1 MLPEIKYA
9 RSGDVSIA
17 YEVIG
22 DGPIDLII
30 VHGWVASIEGLRG
43 APAFDQFIQ
52 RLTYFARVIQ
62 FDKRGTGMS
71 DRVTQAATLEER
83 MDDVRAVMDDIGS
96 QRAAVMGISEG
107 GVMAALFAATFPERT
122 SALIMYGSYAQ
133 RHSPTTEDEWLI
145 YSEEIR
151 HDWGSAAAAR
161 QRLAWMAP
169 SLADDKQQIALLQKV
184 MRIGASPSA
193 AIALARMINEI
204 DIRQVLPTIRVPSLI
219 IHRNGDIGQPVA
231 DGRYLGEHIPSAK
244 YVELPGVDHLP
255 WIGDADA
262 ILDEIE
268 EFLTGARQP
277 LEHNRMLATI
287 MFTDIVSSTERA
299 HELGDR
305 KWLELLDQHNALVR
319 KELVRYRGV
328 EMDTTGDGFFATFDG
343 PARAIRCALAIRDD
357 VQQLGIQVRAD
368 LHTGEC
374 EMLGKKVGG
383 IAVHIGARV
392 MAHSGG
398 NEVLVSSTVKDLV
411 AGSGIKFEDRGVH
424 ALKGVQDEWHLY
436 AVAR

>member
-1 MLPEIKYA
+1 MLPELKYA
-9 RSGDVSIA
+9 HSGDVSIA

-22 DGPIDLII
+22 NGSIDLII

-43 APAFDQFIQ
+43 SSAFDQFIQ
-52 RLTYFARVIQ
+52 RLTSFARVIQ

-96 QRAAVMGISEG
+96 ERAAVMGISEG

-133 RHSPTTEDEWLI
+133 NYSPKTEDDWLI
-145 YSEEIR
+145 ESEQIR
-151 HDWGSAAAAR
+151 RDWGSEALAR
-161 QRLAWMAP
+161 ETLVWMAP
-169 SLADDKQQIALLQKV
+169 SLANDTQQIRWLQRL

-193 AIALARMINEI
+193 VIALDRMINEI
-204 DIRQVLPTIRVPSLI
+204 DIRQVLPTIRVPTLV
-219 IHRNGDIGQPVA
+219 IHRSGDQVS
-231 DGRYLGEHIPSAK
+231 DGPYLGEHIPNAK
-244 YVELPGVDHLP
+244 YIELPGVDHLP
-255 WIGDADA
+255 WVGDADA

-268 EFLTGARQP
+268 EFLTGIRHP
-277 LEHNRMLATI
+277 IEHNRMLATI
-287 MFTDIVSSTERA
+287 MFTDIVGSTERA

-305 KWLELLDQHNALVR
+305 RWLELLDQHNVLVR
-319 KELVRYRGV
+319 RELARYRGV

-343 PARAIRCALAIRDD
+343 PARAIHCAVAISDD
-357 VQQLGIQVRAD
+357 VQRLGIQVRTG

-374 EMLGKKVGG
+374 ELMGKKVGG

-392 MAHSGG
+392 MAHSGAS
-398 NEVLVSSTVKDLV
+398 EVLVSSTVKDLV
-411 AGSGIKFEDRGVH
+411 AGSGIKFEERGIH
-424 ALKGVQDEWHLY
+424 TLKGVPDEWHLY
-436 AVAR
+436 AVVR